1 VPPLLLLGGLIGSVG
16 LFLIIYSWGVKAAS
30 ANSLEAR
37 LRVYDKPLTLD
48 EMELQASFS
57 ERVLTPIV
65 DMLRSYLSDRTPE
78 NARLAMQQQLILAG
92 RPGNLSPGDFQ
103 GLRYAM
109 TVVFFVFGLVIGA
122 LLKNP
127 LFLVLLAAGGA
138 VAGFYLPVLWIRQ
151 KIDRRR
157 KSISVAI
164 PDALDLLTIAV
175 EAGLGFDAA
184 ITRVTEKFQ
193 NALTDEF
200 NQAMKEIRLGRSR
213 VEAMDDMGRRSG
225 VEELHNFVQAI
236 IQSEQLGV
244 GIAKVLRVQADEMR
258 RKRRQRAQEKG
269 AQATLKMMLPMIG
282 CIFPTIWIVLL
293 GPSVLILMNINR

>member
-1 VPPLLLLGGLIGSVG
+1 VG
-16 LFLIIYSWGVKAAS
+16 LFLIVYSLGVKAAS
-30 ANSLEAR
+30 SNSLEAR
-37 LRVYDKPLTLD
+37 LRVYEKPLTID
-48 EMELQASFS
+48 EIELQGSFV
-57 ERVLTPIV
+57 ERVVTPLV
-65 DMLRSYLSDRTPE
+65 TRLRSFLSDRTPE
-78 NARLAMQQQLILAG
+78 NARLAMQERLMLAG

-103 GLRYAM
+103 ALRYAT
-109 TVVFFVFGLVIGA
+109 TVVLFVLGVLLGA
-122 LLKNP
+122 LLRNP
-127 LFLVLLAAGGA
+127 IFLVLLAAGGA
-138 VAGFYLPVLWIRQ
+138 VGGFYLPVLWIRQ

-157 KSISVAI
+157 KDISRAM

-175 EAGLGFDAA
+175 EAGLGFDSA
-184 ITRVTEKFQ
+184 ITRVTDKFH
-193 NALTDEF
+193 NALTEEF
-200 NQAMKEIRLGRSR
+200 SQVQQEIRLGRSR
-213 VEAMDDMGRRSG
+213 IEAMDDLGRRSG

-293 GPSVLILMNINR
+293 GPSVLILMNVSR

>member
-1 VPPLLLLGGLIGSVG
+1 
-16 LFLIIYSWGVKAAS
+16 
-30 ANSLEAR
+30 
-37 LRVYDKPLTLD
+37 
-48 EMELQASFS
+48 
-57 ERVLTPIV
+57 
-65 DMLRSYLSDRTPE
+65 MLRSYLSDRTPE

>member
-1 VPPLLLLGGLIGSVG
+1 VAPLLLLGGLIGSAG

-37 LRVYDKPLTLD
+37 LRVYEKPLTLD

-65 DMLRSYLSDRTPE
+65 EMLRSYLSDRTPE
-78 NARLAMQQQLILAG
+78 NARLAVQQQLILAG

-127 LFLVLLAAGGA
+127 LFLVLLATGGA
-138 VAGFYLPVLWIRQ
+138 VAGFYFPVLWIRQ
-151 KIDRRR
+151 KIDKRR
-157 KSISVAI
+157 KAISVAI

>member
-1 VPPLLLLGGLIGSVG
+1 VAPLLLLGGLIGSAG

-37 LRVYDKPLTLD
+37 LRVYEKPLTLD

-65 DMLRSYLSDRTPE
+65 EVLRSYLSDRTPE
-78 NARLAMQQQLILAG
+78 NARLAVQQQLILAG

-138 VAGFYLPVLWIRQ
+138 VAGFYFPVLWIRQ

-157 KSISVAI
+157 KAISVAI

>member
-1 VPPLLLLGGLIGSVG
+1 VAPLLLLGGLIGSAG

-37 LRVYDKPLTLD
+37 LRVYEKPLTLD

-65 DMLRSYLSDRTPE
+65 EMLRSYLSDRTPE
-78 NARLAMQQQLILAG
+78 NARLAVQQQLILAG

-138 VAGFYLPVLWIRQ
+138 VAGFYFPVLWIRQ

-157 KSISVAI
+157 KAISVAI

>member
-1 VPPLLLLGGLIGSVG
+1 VG
-16 LFLIIYSWGVKAAS
+16 LFLIVYSLGVKAAS
-30 ANSLEAR
+30 SNSLEAR
-37 LRVYDKPLTLD
+37 LRVYEKPLTLD
-48 EMELQASFS
+48 EIELQGSFI
-57 ERVLTPIV
+57 ERVVTPLV
-65 DMLRSYLSDRTPE
+65 TRLRSFLTDRTPE
-78 NARLAMQQQLILAG
+78 NARLAMQERLTLAG

-103 GLRYAM
+103 ALRYAT
-109 TVVFFVFGLVIGA
+109 TVVLFVLGVLLGA
-122 LLKNP
+122 LLRNP
-127 LFLVLLAAGGA
+127 IFLVLLAAGGA
-138 VAGFYLPVLWIRQ
+138 LGGFYLPVLWIRQ

-157 KSISVAI
+157 KDISRAM

-175 EAGLGFDAA
+175 EAGLGFDSA
-184 ITRVTEKFQ
+184 ITRVTDKFH
-193 NALTDEF
+193 NALTEEF
-200 NQAMKEIRLGRSR
+200 SQVQQEIRLGRSR
-213 VEAMDDMGRRSG
+213 IEAMDDLGRRSG

-293 GPSVLILMNINR
+293 GPSILILMNVSR